1 MTSKIKQAR
10 IKLAKLD
17 LKIECKPRAPT
28 LHDRGYDVEALLGS
42 GTAACVKRVR
52 RREDGEVYAAK
63 CTHEADPEMISI
75 AREEFQ
81 LLSRLCCSFVV
92 RAVAFIEDPQDATLL
107 MEYCE
112 GGSLE
117 SLVQHHKGLDVSQT
131 KDVCVQLL
139 RGLDYL
145 HCKRIVHRDLKPSNV
160 LFADSQHSE
169 VKIAD
174 FNSAKQLA
182 TVNCAMLSHRCTPD
196 YAAPEL
202 LLGWIWN
209 ERVDVWSL
217 GLCIFFTLQ
226 KCLPFVPGSARTQ
239 SYFMNFTLPEIVW
252 GEMPDI
258 FQYLVLECLVVDMRG
273 RAPAMELLQHPALLC
288 HGDVGDAEGLD
299 GTESSALHF
308 RNPRRSWT
316 TPPADSASHSDVS
329 EGEANSSDCESDA
342 GSHCA
347 LRTMKSDGDM
357 SQTLGQSAKTTTEST
372 LQELA
377 SRKMKRNS
385 RSGSTREIVSL

>member
-1 MTSKIKQAR
+1 MASKM
-10 IKLAKLD
+10 KLAKLRLGKLD
-17 LKIECKPRAPT
+17 LEIECKPRTLT
-28 LHDRGYDVEALLGS
+28 LHDRGYDVEAILGS

-52 RREDGEVYAAK
+52 RREGGNIYAAK
-63 CTHEADPEMISI
+63 CIHDADPEII
-75 AREEFQ
+75 AITREEFQ
-81 LLSRLCCSFVV
+81 ILSRLSCSSVV
-92 RAVAFIEDPQDATLL
+92 RAISFFEDTRDATLL
-107 MEYCE
+107 MELCE

-117 SLVQHHKGLDVSQT
+117 SLVRHRKGLDVSQA

-174 FNSAKQLA
+174 FNSAKQLS

-209 ERVDVWSL
+209 ERVDIWSL
-217 GLCIFFTLQ
+217 GLCMFFTLQ
-226 KCLPFVPGSARTQ
+226 KCLPFNPGSARTQ
-239 SYFMNFTLPEIVW
+239 SYFMNFTLPEIDW

-258 FQYLVLECLVVDMRG
+258 FQYLILECLVVDMRG

-288 HGDVGDAEGLD
+288 HEDGGLES
-299 GTESSALHF
+299 TESGGVPFKPVA
-308 RNPRRSWT
+308 RRSWT
-316 TPPADSASHSDVS
+316 TPPTDSSSHVDIW
-329 EGEANSSDCESDA
+329 EEETNGSDCGSDA
-342 GSHCA
+342 SSLCA
-347 LRTMKSDGDM
+347 LRAMRSDGYINNETQ
-357 SQTLGQSAKTTTEST
+357 SQGAKNTAESK
-372 LQELA
+372 LQDLA
-377 SRKMKRNS
+377 SQKMKRNCKP
-385 RSGSTREIVSL
+385 GSTHQIGILSL